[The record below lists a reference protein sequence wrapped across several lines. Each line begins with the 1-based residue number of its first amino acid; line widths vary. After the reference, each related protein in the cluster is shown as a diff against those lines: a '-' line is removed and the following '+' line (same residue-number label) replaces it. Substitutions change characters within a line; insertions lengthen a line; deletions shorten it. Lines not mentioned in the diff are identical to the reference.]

1 MEIPEHK
8 ISPAAEVARIEQS
21 RSPRVDEPPP
31 ARPQQP
37 PQQQQQQQQPTR
49 MHRRSSPDAEA
60 LARFN
65 TELARCV
72 AAGDIGALDPSKSP
86 RSILLSANENRV
98 LRMPDS
104 GLMFRQQ
111 EKLQDMLADIH
122 EVRNTTCAKL

>member
-1 MEIPEHK
+1 M
-8 ISPAAEVARIEQS
+8 Q
-21 RSPRVDEPPP
+21 
-31 ARPQQP
+31 
-37 PQQQQQQQQPTR
+37 
-49 MHRRSSPDAEA
+49 RRSSPDAEA

-72 AAGDIGALDPSKSP
+72 AAGDIGTIDPCKSP

-122 EVRNTTCAKL
+122 EVRSTI